1 MAVSNGYPHASDGPH
16 TSDSRGGPIST
27 TALRLAEPWARSSLV
42 VTFAF
47 HCNLACEFCMV
58 EDVLNVI
65 EGTSLEAFQEA
76 VRDPA
81 RLDGKSRLIFS
92 GGEVTLAK
100 NLREYVAAACAVP
113 GIKHVRIQTN
123 AVRLADREYLRS
135 LIDAG
140 VDEYFVSFH
149 APDAALS
156 DELTQRPGSFKDIV
170 AGMENV
176 VAEGATLVTNT
187 VMVSNNYRRLPEIA
201 DLIASVGPR
210 SMEFCNYWPRSD
222 EDCARDQAPQVAA
235 VQPYLLEAV
244 RRSEAAGI
252 PPVIRWF
259 PRCLLGAAARY
270 ADDYQPGVLI
280 PDWFWDREPEYGC
293 LYEGLCSEA
302 ADARDPC
309 LGLSHAY
316 VRRYGWEE
324 KLLSPQR
331 APVANSNPE
340 PRRPSGQ
347 DRAAQGER
355 VAMWL
360 DAHGLAVGA
369 SLGQRGQFTLVSAE
383 PSPHEALVLAE
394 VEHRTESFEIRIHPH
409 DPESP
414 AFIRTAGLNISYGKT
429 APGRSQMAQA
439 AARALA
445 TALSQRRDPSALFD
459 VPATANGRPRAT
471 NDQRPRPAK
480 KRRKWPNGPVF

>member
-1 MAVSNGYPHASDGPH
+1 
-16 TSDSRGGPIST
+16 
-27 TALRLAEPWARSSLV
+27 
-42 VTFAF
+42 
-47 HCNLACEFCMV
+47 MV

-76 VRDPA
+76 VHDPA

-100 NLREYVAAACAVP
+100 NLREYVAAARAVP
-113 GIKHVRIQTN
+113 GVRHVRIQTN

-140 VDEYFVSFH
+140 IDEYFVSFH

-170 AGMENV
+170 AGMENI

-187 VMVSNNYRRLPEIA
+187 VMVSKNYRRLPEIA
-201 DLIASVGPR
+201 DLIASIGPQ

-222 EDCARDQAPQVAA
+222 EDCARDQAPEVA
-235 VQPYLLEAV
+235 VRPYLLEAV
-244 RRSEAAGI
+244 KRSEAAGI

-293 LYEGLCSEA
+293 LYDGLCSDATNATE
-302 ADARDPC
+302 ARDPC
-309 LGLSHAY
+309 TGLSHAY

-324 KLLSPQR
+324 KLLSPRR
-331 APVANSNPE
+331 AQTANSNPNPE

-347 DRAAQGER
+347 DRAAQDER
-355 VAMWL
+355 VATWL

-369 SLGQRGQFTLVSAE
+369 KLGTLGQMGEFTLRSAE
-383 PSPHEALVLAE
+383 PSPHEAMVLAK
-394 VEHRTESFEIRIHPH
+394 VGHGTESFEIRIHPH
-409 DPESP
+409 NPESP

-445 TALSQRRDPSALFD
+445 TALSHHRGPNTVF
-459 VPATANGRPRAT
+459 PA
-471 NDQRPRPAK
+471 D
-480 KRRKWPNGPVF
+480 